1 MRIGINTPQQLQ
13 GYINKIDNHVKANH
27 KLEWTKYVTLG
38 SKTVRL
44 LGYSKEFL
52 RHIERQLT
60 YVLKND
66 ADSFDATIV
75 LWNETKGG
83 VKSIHEKILAELP
96 KHRIRLEMIL
106 SKGKGLAHSAIYNIS
121 NSKTAPSIDIN
132 PLTGFINVYESEDH
146 TYYYGVE
153 DLSTEGF
160 IKEGHVLVQFFN
172 KITKTD
178 NTALVHGALVG
189 LENEGVLFCAR
200 GQRGKSTLSV
210 LSMMDGFDY
219 VSDDYLVLEKDG
231 DKLYTDPIY
240 SIITLSPRM
249 YDELY
254 GKLDGSRFISNNGR
268 KDKYVLNIANYH
280 NQFKSKYPVKFCMFP
295 EIVSDAEPSIVP
307 CPKGRAICQVVQSTV
322 VQLQDN
328 NHYDVI
334 NKIKNMVKDYEF
346 YQINLCQD
354 IQKNTDCLREFMNNY
369 DNREAVEFT
378 EDRMYEDMVFDVTH
392 ILDSETNI
400 IYHLNQFAT
409 LIYKNLKEGVDKDAI
424 LNELK
429 AIKEIPLDIEESF
442 NLFIRALLDK
452 NILKELKSE
461 SFKVNIDKNLIE
473 MFDRRILFREF
484 LETGTKDLVA
494 EYKTK
499 YKKDK

>member
-1 MRIGINTPQQLQ
+1 MPP
-13 GYINKIDNHVKANH
+13 H
-27 KLEWTKYVTLG
+27 
-38 SKTVRL
+38 RL
-44 LGYSKEFL
+44 RL
-52 RHIERQLT
+52 
-60 YVLKND
+60 
-66 ADSFDATIV
+66 
-75 LWNETKGG
+75 
-83 VKSIHEKILAELP
+83 EKIL
-96 KHRIRLEMIL
+96 H
-106 SKGKGLAHSAIYNIS
+106 KGKNLADLKVFNLAS
-121 NSKTAPSIDIN
+121 SKTAPAIDVN
-132 PLTGFINVYESEDH
+132 PTTGFINVYESEDN
-146 TYYYGVE
+146 TYYYGAE
-153 DLSTEGF
+153 DLSPEEF
-160 IKEGHVLVQFFN
+160 VKEGHVLVQFFN
-172 KITKTD
+172 KITKSD

-189 LENEGVLFCAR
+189 LNGDGVLFCAR

-219 VSDDYLVLEKDG
+219 VSDDYLVLEKEG

-254 GKLDGSRFISNNGR
+254 DKLEGSRFVSNNGR
-268 KDKYVLNIANYH
+268 KDKYVVNIANYH

-307 CPKGRAICQVVQSTV
+307 CPKGRAICQIVQSTV

-334 NKIKNMVKDYEF
+334 NKIKEMIQGYEF

-369 DNREAVEFT
+369 DSREVKEFT

-392 ILDSETNI
+392 ILDSKTNI

-409 LIYKNLKEGVDKDAI
+409 LIYKQLKEGVDKDAI
-424 LNELK
+424 LNALK
-429 AIKEIPLDIEESF
+429 AVEGMPLDIEDSF
-442 NLFIRALLDK
+442 NSLIDALLDK

-461 SFKVNIDKNLIE
+461 SLDVFIDEKLIK
-473 MFDRRILFREF
+473 MFDYKIAFREF
-484 LETGTKDLVA
+484 LEDGTRDLVID
-494 EYKTK
+494 
-499 YKKDK
+499 YKKEK